1 MKKLSFL
8 ALAAVGLLLGACT
21 SDKDD
26 VTQEQTN
33 QYDLIEGESAWIRV
47 GISMPGD
54 VITRSNEDLNDGIE
68 AEWTVKSGT
77 LYLFKGENEDDATLF
92 GSYDITGKAF
102 HNETG
107 DQVPEGNTEGAEAD
121 GYGEISQT
129 SATFVQEITSPNLGA
144 NDKLYAYVILNDK
157 SNATGLVSTGKT
169 GKQFKEQV
177 LKAIGIADETKG
189 FGAIG
194 NYGLVMTNVPISNV
208 AGGPD
213 DPSSATITTFTEI
226 LPTAVYDTKAKA
238 EATGAQVACIY
249 VERAAVKV
257 EVILG
262 NDAANII
269 VPGQASISV
278 TDFKWA
284 LGNVNNN
291 GTNSGY
297 YNTRQFDND
306 WLPYY
311 NEQLG
316 SEYSYLKYRM
326 VGRTNFF
333 ASGHTTAYRTYF
345 GRDVN
350 YTGNTGLIGGL
361 LQDDPNDNTKQDYK
375 FESNAVTYTY
385 ENTFDENSQVYRNTT
400 YVGVKVTT
408 NAGDFYTIEGQPN
421 TVLVDADAIGAVLST
436 RMKDEINTHI
446 TPIQTA
452 INADLAT
459 SGTGRKLPTTI
470 TKVTFNLGVEVTIGD
485 RKNDGTV
492 TYTAKVA
499 LKDVKDQDGN
509 TLSSDDVAKV
519 KELAG
524 DELATLSSTAKVY
537 KYLGGVMYYAAR
549 ISHFG
554 DIETPWDAVSEAYNI
569 YPKIY
574 PLNGKKWQTTD
585 TNPDA
590 STGITYGASRA
601 AAWLGR
607 WGIVRNNWYRVT
619 ISSITGLGAPVP
631 EDFSGS
637 AEGSPGNTPDDNPE
651 PKYYIAAHVHILP
664 WAVRK
669 QSVNF

>member
-8 ALAAVGLLLGACT
+8 ALAAAGMLMVGCA
-21 SDKDD
+21 DNDE
-26 VTQEQTN
+26 VAQEQAN
-33 QYDLIEGESAWIRV
+33 QYNLIEGESAWIKV

-54 VITRSNEDLNDGIE
+54 VITRSNEDLNDGIA

-77 LYLFKGENEDDATLF
+77 LYLFKGANEDDAVLF
-92 GSYDITGKAF
+92 GSYDITDKAF

-107 DQVPEGNTEGAEAD
+107 DKVPEGNTEGTSAD

-129 SATFVQEITSPNLGA
+129 SETFVQEITSPKLGV

-157 SNATGLVSTGKT
+157 KNATGLVSTGKS
-169 GKQFKEQV
+169 GKEFKEQV
-177 LKAIGIADETKG
+177 LKAIGIADESKG
-189 FGAIG
+189 YGAIG
-194 NYGLVMTNVPISNV
+194 SNGLVMTNVPISNV
-208 AGGPD
+208 PGGES
-213 DPSSATITTFTEI
+213 DPSSATISTFAEI
-226 LPTAVYDTKAKA
+226 LPNAVYDTKAKA

-257 EVILG
+257 EVIQG
-262 NDAANII
+262 DDAKNI
-269 VPGQASISV
+269 VLPDGSTLTV
-278 TDFKWA
+278 TGFKWA

-291 GTNSGY
+291 GEYSGY
-297 YNTRQFDND
+297 YNTRQFDAT
-306 WLPYY
+306 WLPYF
-311 NEQLG
+311 NNKVK

-345 GRDVN
+345 GKDVN
-350 YTGNTGLIGGL
+350 YTGADANKGLINAEL
-361 LQDDPNDNTKQDYK
+361 ADAQYTLDDKG
-375 FESNAVTYTY
+375 VTYTY
-385 ENTFDENSQVYRNTT
+385 ENTFDEDNQVYRNTT

-408 NAGDFYTIEGQPN
+408 GAGNFYTIEGQPN
-421 TVLVDADAIGAVLST
+421 TMLADADAIGAVLST
-436 RMKDEINTHI
+436 RLKDDINTHI

-452 INADLAT
+452 INAELAKAVADGRQLST
-459 SGTGRKLPTTI
+459 SI
-470 TKVTFNLGVEVTIGD
+470 TKVTFSLGVEVTIGA
-485 RKNDGTV
+485 RAADGTV

-509 TLSSDDVAKV
+509 AITGTDLDVIKTLANS
-519 KELAG
+519 ELV
-524 DELATLSSTAKVY
+524 TLTSTAKVY
-537 KYLGGVMYYAAR
+537 SYLGGVMYYAAR

-569 YPKIY
+569 YPRIY

-590 STGITYGASRA
+590 STGEVYGASRA

-619 ISSITGLGAPVP
+619 INSITGLGSPVP
-631 EDFSGS
+631 EDFSGT
-637 AEGSPGNTPDDNPE
+637 AEGTPGNTPDDNPE